1 VAFAAVACGLKDM
14 SESEMETAARQRSE
28 IYFRRHKASRGR
40 AVLFRQLRAS
50 AKNKICDLK
59 QTTLG
64 NTYITQELSSG
75 QRLLKGF
82 AS

>member
-1 VAFAAVACGLKDM
+1 LAFAAVAYGLKDM
-14 SESEMETAARQRSE
+14 SENEMEAAARQRSE
-28 IYFRRHKASRGR
+28 IYFMRHKASRRR
-40 AVLFRQLRAS
+40 AMLFRQLRAS
-50 AKNKICDLK
+50 TTNQICDLK
-59 QTTLG
+59 QLTLG

>member
-1 VAFAAVACGLKDM
+1 M
-14 SESEMETAARQRSE
+14 MSEMEAAARQMSE
-28 IYFRRHKASRGR
+28 IYFRRHKASRRR

-50 AKNKICDLK
+50 ATNQICDLK

>member
-1 VAFAAVACGLKDM
+1 LAFAAVACGLKDM

-28 IYFRRHKASRGR
+28 IYFMRHKASRRR
-40 AVLFRQLRAS
+40 AVLFRQFRAL
-50 AKNKICDLK
+50 ARNKICDLK
-59 QTTLG
+59 QTPLG

-82 AS
+82 AP

>member
-1 VAFAAVACGLKDM
+1 LKDVIK
-14 SESEMETAARQRSE
+14 SEMEAAARQRSE
-28 IYFRRHKASRGR
+28 VYFMRHKASRRR

-50 AKNKICDLK
+50 ATNQICDLK
-59 QTTLG
+59 QATLG

>member
-1 VAFAAVACGLKDM
+1 M
-14 SESEMETAARQRSE
+14 
-28 IYFRRHKASRGR
+28 RHKASRRR
-40 AVLFRQLRAS
+40 AALFRQLRAS
-50 AKNKICDLK
+50 TTNEICDLK
-59 QTTLG
+59 QLTLG

>member
-1 VAFAAVACGLKDM
+1 LAFAAVACGLKDLI
-14 SESEMETAARQRSE
+14 ESEMEAAARQRSE
-28 IYFRRHKASRGR
+28 IYFMRHKASRRR
-40 AVLFRQLRAS
+40 AMLLRQLRAA
-50 AKNKICDLK
+50 AKNKICNLK

>member
-1 VAFAAVACGLKDM
+1 LAFAAVACRLKDLI
-14 SESEMETAARQRSE
+14 ESEMITAARRKSE
-28 IYFRRHKASRGR
+28 IYFMRHKASKRR

-50 AKNKICDLK
+50 ATNQVCDLK
-59 QTTLG
+59 QLTLG
-64 NTYITQELSSG
+64 NAYITQELSSG

>member
-1 VAFAAVACGLKDM
+1 M
-14 SESEMETAARQRSE
+14 
-28 IYFRRHKASRGR
+28 RHKASRRR
-40 AVLFRQLRAS
+40 AMLFRQLRAS